1 MEELQQQ
8 ERFVIFVL
16 QDQAVMEAQH
26 QLRARLEAL
35 LLLEQVLAQSVLL
48 EALLLVE
55 AQAALLVAMTQA
67 TLLLEQVLV

>member
-16 QDQAVMEAQH
+16 QDHAVMEAQNK
-26 QLRARLEAL
+26 LRVA
-35 LLLEQVLAQSVLL
+35 L

-55 AQAALLVAMTQA
+55 AQAAKLVEMIQA
-67 TLLLEQVLV
+67 TLLLELHLA